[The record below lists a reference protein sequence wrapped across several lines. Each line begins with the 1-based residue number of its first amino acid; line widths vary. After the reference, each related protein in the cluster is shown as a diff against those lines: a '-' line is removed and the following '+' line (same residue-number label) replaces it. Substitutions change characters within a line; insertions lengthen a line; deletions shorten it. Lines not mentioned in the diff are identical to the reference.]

1 MRLDIMKKRSHWLA
15 LLLIFVIIGGLFLSS
30 SMTYQQQTSI
40 PFLKHYLASQPGYYA
55 LSNIKFI
62 YANKEESIAA
72 VGYFKLVEFF
82 IRKLAHFSI
91 FGLLG
96 STTFWFLK
104 DEIQNYF
111 LAPWVAW
118 FTVTGWAG
126 FDEFHEMLTF
136 GRTPLVEDV
145 MLDSA
150 GAFCGIIITILILF
164 VYRKFSKKY

>member
-1 MRLDIMKKRSHWLA
+1 MKKSFQWLA
-15 LLLIFVIIGGLFLSS
+15 LLLIVLIIGGLFLSS
-30 SMTYQQQTSI
+30 SMSYQQQTLI
-40 PFLKHYLASQPGYYA
+40 PLLKHYLAGQPGYDT

-62 YANKEESIAA
+62 YAGKEESIAA

-96 STTFWFLK
+96 IVTFWFLK
-104 DEIQNYF
+104 DEMYNRF

-150 GAFCGIIITILILF
+150 GACCGIIITVLILLA
-164 VYRKFSKKY
+164 YQKLSKKD